1 VRVSEPT
8 DVPRLLGDLIARH
21 SARLTDADARLL
33 DVLMQDPIRAAMEN
47 GKEISFRAGVHPA
60 SAVRLARKLGFDGY
74 PEFRCF
80 LQSSLVD
87 EGNRDLD
94 NPAARIAA
102 RLARAEK
109 GGILSSILDSEI
121 AALQQ
126 VRNTV
131 ADADIRGFSET
142 LHDARRIFVF
152 GLGHAASLSALIA
165 LRLQRSGY
173 DAGDLAALP
182 HMAEALSAM
191 TNDDVLWLLSFR
203 NPHLL
208 IHALRSI
215 AAERQA
221 RVLLLSDVNGLRIEP
236 APHLSIIASRGGV
249 GQSQSLVVPMSLANA
264 VILDLAAIDGGRSVQ
279 ALDDFRN
286 FRAALPASVPR

>member
-1 VRVSEPT
+1 MTEPVG
-8 DVPRLLGDLIARH
+8 VPRLLGDLIARH
-21 SARLTDADARLL
+21 SARLTAADARLL
-33 DVLMQDPIRAAMEN
+33 DVLIRDPIRAAMQN

-60 SAVRLARKLGFDGY
+60 SAVRLARKLGFEGY

-80 LQSSLVD
+80 LQAGLV
-87 EGNRDLD
+87 EEAGGDLD

-109 GGILSSILDSEI
+109 GGILASILDSEI

-126 VRNTV
+126 ARNTV

-152 GLGHAASLSALIA
+152 GPGHAATLSALIA

-173 DAGDLAALP
+173 DATDLAALP

-191 TNDDVLWLLSFR
+191 TQDDVLWLLSFR
-203 NPHLL
+203 DPHPVVQ
-208 IHALRSI
+208 ALQGI
-215 AAERQA
+215 AAKRRA
-221 RVLLLSDVNGLRIEP
+221 RVMLLSDVNGLRLEP
-236 APHLSIIASRGGV
+236 APHPSIIASRGGV
-249 GQSQSLVVPMSLANA
+249 GQSQSLVVPMTLANA
-264 VILDLAAIDGGRSVQ
+264 VILDLAAIDGGRSVR
-279 ALDDFRN
+279 ALDDFRG
-286 FRAALPASVPR
+286 FRAALPMTVPR